1 MGVALGDEHSDRVT
15 KGTINGK
22 NKGIPLRKHIF
33 SEIFAGPDIDISRL

>member
-22 NKGIPLRKHIF
+22 NKGIPLRKHI
-33 SEIFAGPDIDISRL
+33 LYT